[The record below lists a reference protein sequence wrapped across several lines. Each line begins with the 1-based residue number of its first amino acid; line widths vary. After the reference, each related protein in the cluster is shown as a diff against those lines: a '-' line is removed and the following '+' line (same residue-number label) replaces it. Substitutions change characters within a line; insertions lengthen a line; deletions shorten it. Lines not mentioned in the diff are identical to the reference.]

1 MSTLRS
7 HLPQRRSFPSLARK
21 RDDIPT
27 YSTHD
32 VATKRP
38 LVSGIVVVSTRRTRT
53 ETRYVGDDCEVADMV
68 AMMATAWRNP
78 LAGRIMATLAEHG
91 RPLSP
96 LEIAVA
102 SGIQYQSIHR
112 MRERLMN
119 AGLIVRHDEG
129 YSFITYSVNRRGK
142 RERAWLLRRAAG
154 VPLSRERSAPPTI
167 AALRAAVPGALT
179 TYGNMKLLAAFR
191 EKAKGKVKS
200 EQR

>member
-1 MSTLRS
+1 MAALRP
-7 HLPQRRSFPSLARK
+7 HQPQLGSFPSLALK
-21 RDDIPT
+21 RDYKTT
-27 YSTHD
+27 YAPHE
-32 VATKRP
+32 VATERP
-38 LVSGIVVVSTRRTRT
+38 LINRIVVVSTRKTRT

-68 AMMATAWRNP
+68 AIMATAWRNP

-119 AGLIVRHDEG
+119 AGLIVRIDEG
-129 YSFITYSVNRRGK
+129 YSFITYSVNPKGK

-154 VPLSRERSAPPTI
+154 VPLAREKGQPPTI
-167 AALRAAVPGALT
+167 AALRAAVPGVLT

-191 EKAKGKVKS
+191 EKVKGNEKR
-200 EQR
+200 EPR